1 MCSLDIA
8 GSSKW
13 REIAFGT
20 CVDLILKASR
30 SSKTPST
37 ATETAPRSVS
47 LAVLPENE
55 HTHKKKLTYGCVMW

>member
-55 HTHKKKLTYGCVMW
+55 HTHTKKLTYGCVMW